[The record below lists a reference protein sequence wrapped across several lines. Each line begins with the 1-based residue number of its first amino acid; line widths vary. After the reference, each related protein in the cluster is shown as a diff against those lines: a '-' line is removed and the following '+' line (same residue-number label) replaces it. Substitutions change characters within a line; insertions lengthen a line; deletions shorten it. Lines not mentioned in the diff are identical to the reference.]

1 MRKYNE
7 FKIEVEFL
15 NGDIEEINYKSYDT
29 KSYKQMMELYKETR
43 ETYSDTSCKIKFK
56 GISEE
61 GELGVLFIKEI
72 KTKDQEL
79 KEEAEYI
86 ENTSVEV
93 LLENALKLSNII
105 NNEKKRA
112 INLTISEIDKKIS
125 SINHHAGNKK
135 YTTSEE
141 KIIAMDE
148 LANLNEKRRCCKDDR
163 AFFNLFHNQKKY
175 KFIREDEIKEA
186 IEWLKIQRLKKE
198 IKTEND
204 DYEKK
209 YKVEKIKYKNE
220 KERLRIMRK
229 LEGKYDNVNVDRRN
243 MEITYYNNVYK
254 TKQNK

>member
-43 ETYSDTSCKIKFK
+43 DTYRDTSCKIKFK

-86 ENTSVEV
+86 ESVSIEV
-93 LLENALKLSNII
+93 LLENILKLGNII
-105 NNEKKRA
+105 NEEKKRL
-112 INLTISEIDKKIS
+112 INLKISEIDKKIS

-135 YTTSEE
+135 YATAEE

-148 LANLNEKRRCCKDDR
+148 LSNLNEKRRCYKDER
-163 AFFNLFHNQKKY
+163 SFFNSFHNQKKY

-186 IEWLKIQRLKKE
+186 IEWLKVQQLRKQ
-198 IKTEND
+198 IKIEND

-209 YKVEKIKYKNE
+209 YKVEKVKYKNE
-220 KERLRIMRK
+220 KERLKIMRRI
-229 LEGKYDNVNVDRRN
+229 EGKYDNINIDRKN
-243 MEITYYNNVYK
+243 MEIIYYNNVIK
-254 TKQNK
+254 K